1 MLKNTYIRCVRT
13 AAKVGERTGLLS
25 ALERHRERRSALWLR
40 SLFSIY
46 RLDDLVRL
54 DLAWWT
60 FEAMDLVEAFLGE
73 KPGARVFEYGSGAST
88 FWLARR
94 GAIVTSIEHD
104 AEWGATMLD
113 RTQGHENI
121 HVRIVPPTKSPEG
134 KFSSGVRG
142 WRGYDFEEYVRSI
155 DSEVGTFDLIVIDGR
170 CRPACL
176 AQSKARLSEGGVI
189 LFDNSGRSRYRT
201 AIDSAGMNQLVTCGL
216 VPTLPYPDETTL
228 LRWEVVDPELGSDAG
243 PGQKVR

>member
-1 MLKNTYIRCVRT
+1 MLKNTYIRCVRA
-13 AAKVGERTGLLS
+13 AAKAGDRIGLLS
-25 ALERHRERRSALWLR
+25 ALENHRERRGALWLR

-46 RLDDLVRL
+46 HLDELVRL

-60 FEAMDLVEAFLGE
+60 FDAMDLVEKFLRE

-94 GAIVTSIEHD
+94 GATVISIEHD
-104 AEWGATMLD
+104 AEWGAMMLD
-113 RTQGHENI
+113 RTRAIENI
-121 HVRIVPPTKSPEG
+121 QVRIVPPMKSPHG
-134 KFSSGVRG
+134 KFRSGVAR

-155 DSEVGTFDLIVIDGR
+155 ERESGTFDLILIDGR

-176 AQSKARLSEGGVI
+176 ARSKDRLASGGVI
-189 LFDNSGRSRYRT
+189 LFDNSGRSRYQAT
-201 AIDSAGMNQLVTCGL
+201 IKAAGMNRVVTRGL

-228 LRWEVVDPELGSDAG
+228 LQLPTATGAAG
-243 PGQKVR
+243 

>member
-1 MLKNTYIRCVRT
+1 MLKRTYIHCVRAAART
-13 AAKVGERTGLLS
+13 AGRVGLLS
-25 ALERHRERRSALWLR
+25 ALERHREQRGALWLR

-46 RLDDLVRL
+46 QLDDLVHL

-60 FEAMDLVEAFLGE
+60 FEAMDQVDEFLRE

-104 AEWGATMLD
+104 PEWGATMLD
-113 RTQGHENI
+113 RTRAIENI
-121 HVRIVPPTKSPEG
+121 QVKIVPPMKSCRGQFP
-134 KFSSGVRG
+134 SGVAR
-142 WRGYDFEEYVRSI
+142 WRGHDFEEYVRSI
-155 DSEVGTFDLIVIDGR
+155 NCEAGTFDLIIIDGR

-176 AQSKARLSEGGVI
+176 EQSKRRLSEGGVI
-189 LFDNSGRSRYRT
+189 LFDNSGRSRYQT
-201 AIDSAGMNQLVTCGL
+201 TIKAAGMDRMVTRGL

-228 LRWEVVDPELGSDAG
+228 LRWPAK
-243 PGQKVR
+243 Q